1 MSKILFTTICTL
13 PTEAV
18 TRRCSV
24 NKVLLK
30 TPELKSLSRSFLLNH
45 PQATAP
51 KNSLGKTSV
60 DKTRTRSISRA
71 TVDGFFSPQIYVELN
86 LTIMRVIQDGSSRP
100 EVFCKKGV
108 LRNFAKFTGKRLC
121 QNLFFSN
128 VAGRRPATLLKKR
141 PWHWCFPVNFTKFL
155 RTPFL
160 SRAPLVAASAYT
172 LPSFS
177 KNTSRLLLPKSL

>member
-13 PTEAV
+13 PTEVV

-24 NKVLLK
+24 KKVLLK
-30 TPELKSLSRSFLLNH
+30 TPELKSLSRGFLLNH

-108 LRNFAKFTGKRLC
+108 LRNFAKFTEKHLC
-121 QNLFFSN
+121 QGLFLPEACNFIKKETRAQTFSCEFWEISEN
-128 VAGRRPATLLKKR
+128 T
-141 PWHWCFPVNFTKFL
+141 FFTKHL
-155 RTPFL
+155 W
-160 SRAPLVAASAYT
+160 AVA
-172 LPSFS
+172 FS
-177 KNTSRLLLPKSL
+177 WFWIRLWYEFFQQSDS